1 MRTKQQGE
9 IEKDPVD
16 ELLGPVVTAIEDM
29 KGVDM
34 KVLDVSDLTSITDRM
49 IVVSGTSKRHLMSIA
64 DHVAL
69 EAKKAGF
76 PPLGIEGGSMADWV
90 LIDLGD
96 VVVHV
101 MLPLTREF
109 YELEK
114 LWSVGPVQYS

>member
-16 ELLGPVVTAIEDM
+16 ELLDPVVTAIEDM

-34 KVLDVSDLTSITDRM
+34 KLLDVSELTSITDRM
-49 IVVSGTSKRHLMSIA
+49 IVVSGTSKRHLKSIA

-76 PPLGIEGGSMADWV
+76 LPLGIEGGSMADWV

-109 YELEK
+109 YALEK
-114 LWSVGPVQYS
+114 LWSVGPVQDS